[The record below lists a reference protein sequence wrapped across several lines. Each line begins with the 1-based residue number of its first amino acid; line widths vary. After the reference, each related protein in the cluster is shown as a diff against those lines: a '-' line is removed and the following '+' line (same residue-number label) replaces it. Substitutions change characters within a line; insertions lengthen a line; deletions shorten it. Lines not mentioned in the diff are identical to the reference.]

1 MKLMRDRT
9 YTTEEVV
16 QLGREIYEREIR
28 AQVEASHDG
37 EFVVVDVTT
46 GAWELDEDD
55 VAASERVLAK
65 NSDAVLYF
73 ARVGRRASL
82 PARAPSGR
90 LLEPSSVA
98 PWRRG
103 ARSPPRAMRRC
114 WA

>member
-1 MKLMRDRT
+1 MKHMRDRT

-37 EFVVVDVTT
+37 EFVIVDVTT
-46 GAWELDEDD
+46 GAWEVDEDD

-73 ARVGRRASL
+73 ARVGRRAAYRL
-82 PARAPSGR
+82 GHRLDAR
-90 LLEPSSVA
+90 
-98 PWRRG
+98 
-103 ARSPPRAMRRC
+103 
-114 WA
+114 

>member
-1 MKLMRDRT
+1 MKRMSDRT

-28 AQVEASHDG
+28 VQVEASHDG

-46 GAWELDEDD
+46 GAWEVDEDD

-73 ARVGRRASL
+73 ARVGRRAAYRL
-82 PARAPSGR
+82 GHRLDAR
-90 LLEPSSVA
+90 
-98 PWRRG
+98 
-103 ARSPPRAMRRC
+103 
-114 WA
+114 